1 MKIEVWS
8 DFVCPFCYIGKRL
21 LEQAINK
28 FSHKDQV
35 KVLFKSYELD
45 PYGESDTSLS
55 VDEVLAEKYNMTM
68 EQVKTM
74 NEQVIQKA
82 VTVGLNYNFDTMVQ
96 TNTLDAHRLAKYAT
110 KAGKGAELT
119 ERILK
124 AHFTESKFI
133 GDKDILTELA
143 VEVGLEQNEVK
154 RVLSGNDYADA
165 VRADEKEAKQLGV
178 QGVPFFVFNRKYA
191 ISGAQ
196 PLDLFMDT
204 LEKVWREENQSS
216 SFEQIHRREGAICT
230 NEGCQVPE
238 R

>member
-21 LEQAINK
+21 LEQAMDK
-28 FSHKDQV
+28 FPHKDQV
-35 KVLFKSYELD
+35 EVIFKSYELD
-45 PYGESDTSLS
+45 PYGESNIKMS
-55 VDEVLAEKYNMTM
+55 VDEVLAKKYNMTL
-68 EQVKTM
+68 EQVKAM
-74 NEQVIQKA
+74 NEQLIQKA
-82 VTVGLNYNFDTMVQ
+82 DSVGLKYNFDNMVQ
-96 TNTLDAHRLAKYAT
+96 TNTLDAHRLAKYAAE
-110 KAGKGAELT
+110 AGKGAELT

-133 GDKDILTELA
+133 GDKDILTDLA
-143 VEVGLEQNEVK
+143 VEVGLDQEEVK
-154 RVLSGNDYADA
+154 KVLSGDDYADA

-204 LEKVWREENQSS
+204 LEKVWREESQTS
-216 SFEQIHRREGAICT
+216 SFEQIHGGEGAVCT
-230 NEGCQVPE
+230 DEGCQIPE